1 MAKMQADE
9 APSPSASS
17 ASPSLKRPEFV
28 VEEYAEASLQQGKS
42 LSQVHKELSI
52 KVREVRQ
59 DLHDLINKR
68 YEDFL
73 ALNTSL
79 SGIDRTIDDVRPLLG
94 TLTGEIK
101 RTHEDFS
108 AKLEYID
115 SRLAYRSAIREKKQM
130 LRLFIDL
137 SQLIDRVESILQE
150 SQLLSTASEGSS
162 LEYIK
167 CLERAAVD
175 LGQIRYFVS
184 KGSDYPF
191 VQMAANKMQTIEET
205 LHRALEVF
213 LCSQIDRYLGGQHMD
228 SGSLIACCLR
238 TYSTLE
244 EDGRAEEIMRNQ
256 LVRPFMLDLLVDRV
270 SQNQLSGTCKGMGLD
285 PKVFE
290 SIVHQILEFVRN
302 VAVPLTNAIHSE
314 LLSPIYQHLGTRVF
328 WQEVSASIISAL
340 PLVFVPGIP
349 DRFHKNYLAA
359 RHLMDE
365 FSRIFTLAAADTQ
378 ANGENSG
385 AGTKTSV
392 LDSSCFAEFSRKW
405 QLAAYFSICKKH
417 VLSAI
422 LKDGGAS
429 QQSSPLKDD
438 GAYAGTKYFSEL
450 HDDRKGGNGDEQ
462 HANAKMEK
470 DKLDTIKRQYLLRRD
485 WAARAV
491 WATEYCWSSEIY
503 LEPLGASF
511 WHLTLQIVSWYEQ
524 MTDERISQL
533 TAKDSSEL
541 AKNNTTGGP
550 DTGEL
555 LDYIHDMYVLK
566 HQLVA
571 YAKSVIFKKLLQS
584 TETDAVVYQRNS
596 PNAAADQDG
605 VATAE
610 TEAEAEA
617 AVSGDAENLE
627 RDIVQRIEPLERTCS
642 YALKNMGAAVVASSC
657 SNLGS
662 QIRRATSQFR
672 HTNREPPTTPS
683 LFISKLFAALRSIES
698 QFLTTQSDNN
708 NDVGGGGEL
717 DSSGMAGEQE
727 FRDRTRA
734 MLRAETCAGISQE
747 MAKACTEALA
757 TISKTEASLQRLRK
771 TRVYAGGSSGA
782 ASDRERSKK
791 QQALD
796 ENALVPADVDL
807 RGKKL
812 SSDNDKIR
820 RQIWLDVTE
829 VGRIIGDHGAH
840 AHGEYN
846 NLVDTIAPLGPA

>member
-9 APSPSASS
+9 TPSSSPSS
-17 ASPSLKRPEFV
+17 SLKRSEFV

-42 LSQVHKELSI
+42 LGQVHKELSI

-79 SGIDRTIDDVRPLLG
+79 SGIDSTINDVRPLLG
-94 TLTGEIK
+94 TLTSEIK

-150 SQLLSTASEGSS
+150 SQFLSTVAEGSS
-162 LEYIK
+162 MEYIK

-184 KGSDYPF
+184 KGSNYPF
-191 VQMAANKMQTIEET
+191 VQMAANKMQAIEET

-213 LCSQIDRYLGGQHMD
+213 LCSQIGRYLGGQHMD

-244 EDGRAEEIMRNQ
+244 EDEKAEEIMRNQ
-256 LVRPFMLDLLVDRV
+256 LVRPFMLDLLVDKV
-270 SQNQLSGTCKGMGLD
+270 SQNQLSGIGKGMGLD

-302 VAVPLTNAIHSE
+302 VAVPLTNAIHNE
-314 LLSPIYQHLGTRVF
+314 LSSPIYQHLDTRVF
-328 WQEVSASIISAL
+328 WQEISASIISAL

-349 DRFHKNYLAA
+349 DRFHQNYLTA

-365 FSRIFTLAAADTQ
+365 FSRIFTLAAAGTQ
-378 ANGENSG
+378 VNGENSG
-385 AGTKTSV
+385 ADTKTSV

-405 QLAAYFSICKKH
+405 QLSAYFSICKKH
-417 VLSAI
+417 ALSVI
-422 LKDGGAS
+422 LKDSAG

-438 GAYAGTKYFSEL
+438 GAYAGTKYSSEL
-450 HDDRKGGNGDEQ
+450 PDGRKGGNGDEQ
-462 HANAKMEK
+462 RVNAKLEK
-470 DKLDTIKRQYLLRRD
+470 DKMDTLKRQYLLRRD
-485 WAARAV
+485 WAAGAV
-491 WATEYCWSSEIY
+491 WAIEYCWSSEIY
-503 LEPLGASF
+503 LEPLAANF

-533 TAKDSSEL
+533 AVKDSPEL
-541 AKNNTTGGP
+541 AKNTAIGGQEI
-550 DTGEL
+550 GEL
-555 LDYIHDMYVLK
+555 LDHIHDMYVLK

-571 YAKSVIFKKLLQS
+571 YTKSVIFEKLSQS
-584 TETDAVVYQRNS
+584 TETGAVVHHSS
-596 PNAAADQDG
+596 PNAAADRDS
-605 VATAE
+605 VA
-610 TEAEAEA
+610 AEA
-617 AVSGDAENLE
+617 AVSGNAENLE
-627 RDIVQRIEPLERTCS
+627 TDIVQRLEPLQRTCS
-642 YALKNMGAAVVASSC
+642 YALKNMGAALVASSC

-683 LFISKLFAALRSIES
+683 SFTSKLFAALKSIET
-698 QFLTTQSDNN
+698 QFLATQNANEDG
-708 NDVGGGGEL
+708 GGGGEM
-717 DSSGMAGEQE
+717 DSSGMAGEHE

-782 ASDRERSKK
+782 ASDREQSKK

-796 ENALVPADVDL
+796 ESALVPADVDL
-807 RGKKL
+807 RGKAL

-829 VGRIIGDHGAH
+829 VGRIIDDHGAH
-840 AHGEYN
+840 AHDEYSD
-846 NLVDTIAPLGPA
+846 LVETIAPLGPA